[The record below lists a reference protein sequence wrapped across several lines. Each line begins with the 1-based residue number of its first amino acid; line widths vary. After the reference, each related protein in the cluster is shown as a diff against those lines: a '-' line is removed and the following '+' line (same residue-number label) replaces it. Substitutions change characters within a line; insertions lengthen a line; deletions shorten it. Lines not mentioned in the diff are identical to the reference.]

1 MRDLIITE
9 PHKNHKLLQ
18 GDLNSELL
26 EKNFTIPSN
35 VSLGRSKVIRH
46 FSPSI
51 TIFFTV
57 QAANK

>member
-9 PHKNHKLLQ
+9 PHKNGQLLQ
-18 GDLNSELL
+18 GDLNADLL
-26 EKNFTIPSN
+26 EKNFTTCSN
-35 VSLGRSKVIRH
+35 VSLGRVKVIRH
-46 FSPSI
+46 FGLSI